1 LSGGSYARN
10 QTSRASAVYAERV
23 GTPLV
28 NVPLKLIDMKKL
40 LFLMVLALSVACE
53 GPMGPEGIPGED
65 GSIIA
70 SKAFEIEVDFTEA
83 NDYSHLEPY
92 GFDVLS
98 SDVTLVYVL
107 WDVKNSKD
115 IWRLLPQQVFFEEGL
130 MQYNFDFTDVDVNIF
145 LEATFPLPTLGN
157 QWTAD
162 QVFRVVVVPA
172 DLVGR
177 VNYSNYNAT
186 MKTLKL
192 TDRDFQKRY

>member
-1 LSGGSYARN
+1 
-10 QTSRASAVYAERV
+10 
-23 GTPLV
+23 
-28 NVPLKLIDMKKL
+28 MKKL
-40 LFLMVLALSVACE
+40 LFLMVLALGVACE
-53 GPMGPEGIPGED
+53 GPMGPEGLPGED

-107 WDVKNSKD
+107 WDVENSKD
-115 IWRLLPQQVFFEEGL
+115 IWRLLPQQVFFEEGQ
-130 MQYNFDFTDVDVNIF
+130 MQYNFDFTEDDVNIF
-145 LEATFPLPTLGN
+145 LDATFPLPTLGN

-162 QVFRVVVVPA
+162 QVFRIVVIPA

-177 VNYSNYNAT
+177 PNYADYYAT
-186 MKTLKL
+186 MKRLNLRDT
-192 TDRDFQKRY
+192 DFQKRY